1 MPSIRILLMD
11 TERLVAEGFR
21 NLLQSFKEFSVV
33 AIAHDEATA
42 LRQLRRHHPHLVV
55 MGLGAGGNGGM
66 ETTRAIRQGSRHVR
80 IIVLA
85 SSQQPIYMR
94 EAFVAG
100 ANAYL
105 SRDIGAQELRDTL
118 LTVHREG
125 VSLSATAAGQ
135 ILELV
140 SGGLS
145 RDASPLDLLTR
156 REREILFLVADD
168 QETHHIAARLGITP
182 KTVRNY
188 LSRIYA
194 KLGTRNRLQTA
205 LYALRC
211 PEFRP
216 QSAAKT

>member
-1 MPSIRILLMD
+1 MPSIQILLMD
-11 TERLVAEGFR
+11 AERLIAEGLR
-21 NLLQSFKEFSVV
+21 NLLQSFTEFSVV
-33 AIAHDEATA
+33 AVAHDEATA

-55 MGLGAGGNGGM
+55 MGLGAGGNSGIG
-66 ETTRAIRQGSRHVR
+66 TVRAIRQDSRHVR
-80 IIVLA
+80 ITILA

-125 VSLSATAAGQ
+125 AALTAAAAGQ
-135 ILELV
+135 VLELV
-140 SGGLS
+140 SGGLTGNS
-145 RDASPLDLLTR
+145 SPLALLTR

-168 QETHHIAARLGITP
+168 QETHRIAAQLGITP

-211 PEFRP
+211 PEFHP
-216 QSAAKT
+216 EPVAKT